1 MPPRPTVAFVD
12 DETWLSFVDLAAGLR
27 SRGVRVVRVTA
38 RMPTF
43 EGRLVQRLEGLAFGR
58 TRVGAVDRH
67 TGSIDL
73 VALDAV
79 LSDDVIDVV
88 VQDPLV
94 PELLGPGQS
103 RADQSSRVRAGVDP
117 RVLVDKHVQSQVA
130 ASAGVAV
137 PREWTEPVSSH
148 GRLSCPRGYSPSSPD
163 PVPDLVTEVLHASKG
178 GGDAGGSKVTVK
190 RSAVSEKV

>member
-27 SRGVRVVRVTA
+27 SRGVRVVRGTA

-94 PELLGPGQS
+94 PELLGPGPLPPRRLGHWLMTDAPAS
-103 RADQSSRVRAGVDP
+103 RRQAILGNLYRRLRAILGNPAALTGLVI
-117 RVLVDKHVQSQVA
+117 VLVLIHY
-130 ASAGVAV
+130 
-137 PREWTEPVSSH
+137 E
-148 GRLSCPRGYSPSSPD
+148 
-163 PVPDLVTEVLHASKG
+163 
-178 GGDAGGSKVTVK
+178 
-190 RSAVSEKV
+190 